1 MKKIF
6 SLAVVAVVALSASAQ
21 NIQLGIKG
29 GLNASNLSNINDTE
43 AKIGFNAGVTAD
55 YQLAES
61 LYVLSGLEYTTKGA
75 KFSVSGSTQEYSST
89 LSYLQLP
96 IHAGYKMSI
105 ADNTRLVLHAG
116 PYLAYALSAKTKAGS
131 EKTNVINDTN
141 RFDAGLGGGAK
152 VELGKISV
160 GLGVDYGL
168 TTVNKDTEGGKNR
181 NMNASLSVGYKF

>member
-131 EKTNVINDTN
+131 EKTDIIDGMN